1 LLENEATMFRLSV
14 AIALSLISITA
25 CGRNSAP
32 SATPAAP
39 AKEASAPA
47 KPAQTA
53 EAAPQISESEQATA
67 SQETT
72 SEATPVERGD
82 ASLERLAALPADQ
95 QLPGGKWKAGT
106 NYVPLVPAQP
116 TNVAPGK
123 VEVVEVFWY
132 ACPHCN
138 ALEPFI
144 QSWLKNKPGYVEFV
158 RVPVM
163 WGPVHRAH
171 AKLFYMLRALKRP
184 DLDARVF
191 ETIHGQG
198 NMLVSNDEQATR
210 KMQLDFLKANGVSVD
225 DFNKAWDSFTVSTGL
240 QRAEQLTERYKVQG
254 VPLIVINGKYT
265 TDPGMAGGPGQLLQL
280 INDLAASEKQHR

>member
-1 LLENEATMFRLSV
+1 MFRLSV
-14 AIALSLISITA
+14 AVVLSLISIAA
-25 CGRNSAP
+25 CGRETPP
-32 SATPAAP
+32 SAAPAAP
-39 AKEASAPA
+39 QTEASAPA
-47 KPAQTA
+47 RPTTAASASAQT
-53 EAAPQISESEQATA
+53 SESEQATA
-67 SQETT
+67 SQETIDA
-72 SEATPVERGD
+72 EPEPHGD
-82 ASLERLAALPADQ
+82 AALERLAAMPANQ

-138 ALEPFI
+138 HLEPFI
-144 QSWLKNKPGYVEFV
+144 QSWLKNKPEYVQFV

-171 AKLFYMLRALKRP
+171 AKLFYMLRALKRE
-184 DLDARVF
+184 DLDQKVF
-191 ETIHGQG
+191 DTIHKEG
-198 NMLVSNDEQATR
+198 NMLVSNDEQVTR
-210 KMQLDFLKANGVSVD
+210 KMQLDFLKANGVSVE

-280 INDLAASEKQHR
+280 INDLAASEKQRR

>member
-1 LLENEATMFRLSV
+1 MLRLSV
-14 AIALSLISITA
+14 AVVLSLISISA
-25 CGRNSAP
+25 CGRETPA
-32 SATPAAP
+32 PAAP
-39 AKEASAPA
+39 AAPA
-47 KPAQTA
+47 TQASTPAQPA
-53 EAAPQISESEQATA
+53 AAAPGTAQTSESEQAAA
-67 SQETT
+67 SQETA
-72 SEATPVERGD
+72 SDEAPKDRGD
-82 ASLERLAALPADQ
+82 ATLERLAAMPADQ

-123 VEVVEVFWY
+123 IEVVEVFWY
-132 ACPHCN
+132 ACPHCYH
-138 ALEPFI
+138 LEPFI
-144 QSWLKNKPGYVEFV
+144 QSWLKNKPDYVQFV

-171 AKLFYMLRALKRP
+171 AKLFYMLRALNRA
-184 DLDARVF
+184 DLDQKVF
-191 ETIHGQG
+191 DTIHKDG
-198 NMLVSNDEQATR
+198 NMLVANDEQVTR
-210 KMQLDFLKANGVSVD
+210 KMQLDFLKANGVSTE

-280 INDLAASEKQHR
+280 INDLAASEKQRR

>member
-1 LLENEATMFRLSV
+1 MFRLSV

-25 CGRNSAP
+25 CGRNSTPTTA
-32 SATPAAP
+32 PAAP
-39 AKEASAPA
+39 AKEASASA
-47 KPAQTA
+47 KPEAPAQTA
-53 EAAPQISESEQATA
+53 SAQTSESEQATA

-72 SEATPVERGD
+72 SDAAPEERGD
-82 ASLERLAALPADQ
+82 AGLERLAAMPADQ
-95 QLPGGKWKAGT
+95 QLPAGKWKAGT

-144 QSWLKNKPGYVEFV
+144 QSWLKNKPEYVEFV

-171 AKLFYMLRALKRP
+171 AKLFYMLRALKRT
-184 DLDARVF
+184 DLDSKVF

-280 INDLAASEKQHR
+280 INDLAASEKQRR

>member
-1 LLENEATMFRLSV
+1 MFRLSV

-25 CGRNSAP
+25 CGRSAP
-32 SATPAAP
+32 PSAAPAAP
-39 AKEASAPA
+39 AQNASAQA
-47 KPAQTA
+47 NKPATAQSAPQTA
-53 EAAPQISESEQATA
+53 EIEQATA

-72 SEATPVERGD
+72 SEGATEDRGD
-82 ASLERLAALPADQ
+82 AALERLAALPADQ
-95 QLPGGKWKAGT
+95 QLPAGKWKAGT
-106 NYVPLVPAQP
+106 NYTPLVPAQP
-116 TNVAPGK
+116 TSVGPGK

-132 ACPHCN
+132 GCPHCS

-144 QSWLKNKPGYVEFV
+144 QSWVKNKPEYVELV

-171 AKLFYMLRALKRP
+171 AKLFYMLRALNRA
-184 DLDARVF
+184 DLDQKVF
-191 ETIHGQG
+191 DTIHKDG
-198 NMLVSNDEQATR
+198 NMLVANDEQVTR
-210 KMQLDFLKANGVSVD
+210 KMQLDFLKANGVSVE

-280 INDLAASEKQHR
+280 INDLAASEKQRR

>member
-1 LLENEATMFRLSV
+1 MFRLPV
-14 AIALSLISITA
+14 AIVLSLISITA
-25 CGRNSAP
+25 CGRDSTPPAA
-32 SATPAAP
+32 ATAP
-39 AKEASAPA
+39 AKAVSAPA
-47 KPAQTA
+47 KPAESAQASPQT
-53 EAAPQISESEQATA
+53 SETEQVATA

-72 SEATPVERGD
+72 SETAPEERGD
-82 ASLERLAALPADQ
+82 AGLERLAAMPADQ
-95 QLPGGKWKAGT
+95 QLPAGKWKAGT
-106 NYVPLVPAQP
+106 NYTPLVPAQP

-123 VEVVEVFWY
+123 IEVVEVFWY

-144 QSWLKNKPGYVEFV
+144 QSWLKNKPEYVDFV

-171 AKLFYMLRALKRP
+171 AKLFYMLRALNRT
-184 DLDARVF
+184 DLDSRVF

-198 NMLVSNDEQATR
+198 NMLVANDEQVTR
-210 KMQLDFLKANGVSVD
+210 KMQADFLKANGVSTE

-280 INDLAASEKQHR
+280 INDLAASEKQRR